1 MPDSL
6 TRLMAPE
13 LWPTFVFITARL
25 SGLMLVA
32 PLWSMSALPR
42 AARAAII
49 VALSVMLLP
58 IAPRV
63 PVPEQV
69 LDLPVPIA
77 MELVVGIVIG
87 LTAAVIVQ
95 GVALAGE
102 VVSMQMGLSL
112 GHALAPM
119 PEAQLSD
126 VGQIKSFLAL
136 LIYVSVG
143 GHLVLFRGLADSL
156 RVLPPGLPMDLAAGG
171 RSAAMMV
178 GTLYSCAV
186 RAAAPVM
193 VTLLLANVALAILG
207 RAVPQ
212 VNAMLVSFPF
222 TIGVGLVMLGA
233 ALPIIAWAIGGWMQG
248 LSATVAGAVASFRA
262 AP

>member
-1 MPDSL
+1 MPDAV
-6 TRLMAPE
+6 TRLFTPE
-13 LWPTFVFITARL
+13 LWPTFVLITARL
-25 SGLMLVA
+25 SGLMLAA
-32 PLWSMSALPR
+32 PLWSMSTLPR

-49 VALSVMLLP
+49 VTLGVLLLP
-58 IAPRV
+58 LAPRA
-63 PVPEQV
+63 PAPEQV
-69 LDLPVPIA
+69 LDLPLPIA

-102 VVSMQMGLSL
+102 VISMQMGLSL
-112 GHALAPM
+112 SHALAPM
-119 PEAQLSD
+119 PEAQLPD

-136 LIYVSVG
+136 LIYVSLG
-143 GHLVLFRGLADSL
+143 GHLMLLRGLADSL
-156 RVLPPGLPMDLAAGG
+156 RVLPPGMPMDLAAGG
-171 RSAAMMV
+171 RSAAAMA

-222 TIGVGLVMLGA
+222 TIGIGLVMLGA
-233 ALPIIAWAIGGWMQG
+233 ALPIVAWVICGWMQG
-248 LSATVAGAVASFRA
+248 LPATVTGVVAGFRP